1 MLCDLRPGRI
11 ARSLGACPVLMACS
25 QMLAWTFAW
34 ALKTYPGKGAH
45 ARGSVLDKQ
54 SRAVWH
60 LEPVQFLT
68 KLIVV
73 STIFLRFLTCY
84 NIFLTP
90 TNVFLINPYLHLL
103 TQAESSD
110 LSRTESLHFIYDM
123 FWILEQFVSDKD
135 LEDKNLFQDKYFIRK
150 HFIQNEALDNFSRQF
165 VKDDRWSPMPKQ
177 FVQDKHLEQRHF
189 ISGQGNIW
197 IPTQAIR
204 LRLVGRGHWAQVICP
219 GQVLNAQENLPGRRK
234 TLRTRVLTSALSRT
248 RSEYPGNFSRTR
260 TLHFVQDRYPI
271 NTQEIVQDEGL
282 DNDSRQLSTFGQQL
296 L

>member
-1 MLCDLRPGRI
+1 MLV
-11 ARSLGACPVLMACS
+11 S
-25 QMLAWTFAW
+25 AWTFAW
-34 ALKTYPGKGAH
+34 ALKTYSRKGVH
-45 ARGSVLDKQ
+45 ARGSVLDEQ
-54 SRAVWH
+54 SWAVWH

-103 TQAESSD
+103 TQAKSSD

-123 FWILEQFVSDKD
+123 FWILEQFISDKD

-165 VKDDRWSPMPKQ
+165 VKDDRWSPMPRQ
-177 FVQDKHLEQRHF
+177 FVQDKHLEQRRF

-204 LRLVGRGHWAQVICP
+204 LRLVGRGHWAQVIEQVICP
-219 GQVLNAQENLPGRRK
+219 RQVLNAQENLPGRRK
-234 TLRTRVLTSALSRT
+234 ILRTRFSTGALSRT